1 MIQFYSIPGPY
12 TILAACGHSVA
23 GTGENKQQCN
33 KKLPSSH
40 HFGGSPCIREALCP
54 QLWIGDLARLLAVC
68 WGKIHPIE
76 SNPQNTVLATDA
88 LNKTTLIRNT
98 FLQVGTGPLFFSGQ
112 QLPYLWIIQIN
123 ESFSGQ
129 VLVLKTCKKIR
140 RIIFVT
146 KNSAWHHPPKKK
158 KRQNRNALS
167 FRAPLLKDFASGH
180 AIPILGAMGSHISS
194 GFMVISRLAEKPPV
208 FSGEIVVKLAQI
220 CQKSWWKKMVWK
232 TTIYLWPAASL
243 SELSHSE
250 TAVQQKTAEDKHRH
264 RPQHHWLCQ
273 LSVFPLPRFPHA
285 GAMEAPPTPS
295 GLSQVSGDVVQ

>member
-1 MIQFYSIPGPY
+1 MDRCFLDLQPSSHWGRRNHLAWFPQPLLWPFGSEFCFRRASQIPTKITWWDGFQARTKTTKTSYSKPMTPRKMRSSGTSLFLSFLCSTVFINMIQFYSIPGPY

-158 KRQNRNALS
+158 KTSKPKRLEFQGAPSEGLCFRSRHSYPRGHGESYLKRFYGHLS
-167 FRAPLLKDFASGH
+167 PG
-180 AIPILGAMGSHISS
+180 G
-194 GFMVISRLAEKPPV
+194 
-208 FSGEIVVKLAQI
+208 
-220 CQKSWWKKMVWK
+220 K
-232 TTIYLWPAASL
+232 TT
-243 SELSHSE
+243 
-250 TAVQQKTAEDKHRH
+250 
-264 RPQHHWLCQ
+264 
-273 LSVFPLPRFPHA
+273 RF
-285 GAMEAPPTPS
+285 
-295 GLSQVSGDVVQ
+295 